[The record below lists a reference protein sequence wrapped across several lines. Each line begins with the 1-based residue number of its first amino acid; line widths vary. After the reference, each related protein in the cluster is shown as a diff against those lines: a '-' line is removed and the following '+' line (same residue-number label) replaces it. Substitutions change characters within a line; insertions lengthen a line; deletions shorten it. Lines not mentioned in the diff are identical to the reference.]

1 MKKDLEQVI
10 EMPSGFEVS
19 LHNAAVVMKSKGKEI
34 KRQFPE
40 SPKIIMEKK
49 DNKIIISSKKATKR
63 ELKLINSIAAH
74 LKNMV
79 AGLNEDYFYKLEVC
93 NVHFPMTVKLDGNML
108 KIKNFLGEKIDRT
121 CQILP
126 NVKVNVKGNNI
137 EVSSPDIEA
146 AGTTAAR
153 IELATN
159 IRNRDRRVFQDG
171 IFIIEKPGRREE
183 Q

>member
-1 MKKDLEQVI
+1 MKKDIEQII
-10 EMPSGFEVS
+10 EIPAGFEVS
-19 LHNAAVVMKSKGKEI
+19 AHNSDVVMKSKGKEV

-40 SPKIIMEKK
+40 SPKIILVKK
-49 DNKIIISSKKATKR
+49 DNKIMITAKKGTKR

-74 LKNMV
+74 LKNMI
-79 AGLNEDYFYKLEVC
+79 AGLNEDYFYKLEIC
-93 NVHFPMTVKLDGNML
+93 NVHFPVTVKLDGNKL

-121 CQILP
+121 CEILP
-126 NVKVNVKGNNI
+126 NVKVVIKGNNI
-137 EVSSPDIEA
+137 EVTSPDIEA